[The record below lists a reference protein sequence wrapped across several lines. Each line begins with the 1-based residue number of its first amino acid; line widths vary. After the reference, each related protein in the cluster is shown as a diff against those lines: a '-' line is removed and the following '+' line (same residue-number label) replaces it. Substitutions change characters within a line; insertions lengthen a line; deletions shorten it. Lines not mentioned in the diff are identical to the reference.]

1 PVNMMN
7 VNIKA
12 WKKLPKSIQVKVL
25 EIAAEMEDEMWNLA
39 GDMDRKSRATLKEK
53 GMIINPVSK
62 KFRSE
67 LEKIGSELRA
77 TWAKK
82 AGKDAQNIL
91 KEYDKIT
98 GR

>member
-1 PVNMMN
+1 
-7 VNIKA
+7 
-12 WKKLPKSIQVKVL
+12 LPKSIQAKVV

-39 GDMDRKSRATLKEK
+39 GDMDRKSRAKLKEN
-53 GMIINPVSK
+53 GMTIFPVSK
-62 KFRSE
+62 NFRSE
-67 LEKIGSELRA
+67 LNKIGSNLRA

-82 AGKDAQNIL
+82 AGKDAQIIL

>member
-1 PVNMMN
+1 M
-7 VNIKA
+7 
-12 WKKLPKSIQVKVL
+12 
-25 EIAAEMEDEMWNLA
+25 
-39 GDMDRKSRATLKEK
+39 T
-53 GMIINPVSK
+53 INPVSN

-77 TWAKK
+77 TWAQK